1 MTVSAERPLVE
12 ERVPR
17 RLAAVPTPVLTT
29 LTGVAILLIWQ
40 GAVMLF
46 KLPRIV
52 LPPPADVA
60 LSLMQSLMT
69 PRFYSHIG
77 ITLFEALSGFA
88 IGTALA
94 FALGLGISLLPRLQQ
109 TFYPYIVAFETLPKI
124 SIAPIVLIWFGYGLS
139 SKIVLT
145 ALMSFFPVLAN
156 TIAGMQATPREQKE
170 LFVAFTA
177 NRWQLFWKLNL
188 PNALPF
194 IFVGINLS
202 ALLSV
207 IGAIVGEFVGSRA
220 GLGFLMLQRDF
231 QLDMPGMFAILFVLS
246 AIGIVFHTIIQY
258 ARRRLIFWMQ
268 APDERIVSP

>member
-1 MTVSAERPLVE
+1 
-12 ERVPR
+12 
-17 RLAAVPTPVLTT
+17 
-29 LTGVAILLIWQ
+29 WQ

-46 KLPRIV
+46 NLPRIV
-52 LPPPADVA
+52 LPPPADVDS
-60 LSLMQSLMT
+60 SLIESLMT

-77 ITLFEALSGFA
+77 ITLFEALTGFV

-156 TIAGMQATPREQKE
+156 TIAGMHATPREQRE

-177 NRWQLFWKLNL
+177 NRWQLFWKL
-188 PNALPF
+188 
-194 IFVGINLS
+194 
-202 ALLSV
+202 
-207 IGAIVGEFVGSRA
+207 
-220 GLGFLMLQRDF
+220 
-231 QLDMPGMFAILFVLS
+231 
-246 AIGIVFHTIIQY
+246 
-258 ARRRLIFWMQ
+258 
-268 APDERIVSP
+268 